1 VIDVDLSRVRGV
13 PETLGYPD
21 YKSFVDHGLRAK
33 MEMQSFVTGQLV
45 ISFEFYPNL
54 PAKLYN
60 VKTKY
65 PQLPTLPTSPYI
77 LEAMD
82 DIPVKEIA
90 TNLNQIMS
98 TINKLMSQQTFAEV
112 DRSLK
117 ELTAAVRSAR
127 LLFEYLEIHPEALI
141 KGKPEIKG
149 E

>member
-1 VIDVDLSRVRGV
+1 
-13 PETLGYPD
+13 
-21 YKSFVDHGLRAK
+21 
-33 MEMQSFVTGQLV
+33 
-45 ISFEFYPNL
+45 
-54 PAKLYN
+54 
-60 VKTKY
+60 
-65 PQLPTLPTSPYI
+65 
-77 LEAMD
+77 MD